1 MELITFS
8 KYKKKLDVKK
18 AKKGDKEAFLAL
30 INENRLNIYRI
41 AKGMLKEEKDVE
53 DAIQN
58 TVIKAFENI
67 KSLKKEEFF
76 KTWIIRIL
84 INECNSILRKG
95 KKYTS
100 FDENLVDTEYY
111 DTYKDMELTSAI
123 ASLNEE
129 LRVTTLLYYFED
141 ISTVEIAKILD
152 VAEGTVRSR
161 LARAREKLKEVIG
174 EENEDE

>member
-8 KYKKKLDVKK
+8 KYKKKCDVKK

-58 TVIKAFENI
+58 TVIKAFESI
-67 KSLKKEEFF
+67 KSLKKDEFF
-76 KTWIIRIL
+76 KTWLIRIL

-95 KKYTS
+95 KKYAS
-100 FDENLVDTEYY
+100 FNETIVNGEYY

-129 LRVTTLLYYFED
+129 LRVTTVLYYFED

-161 LARAREKLKEVIG
+161 LARARAKLKEVIG
-174 EENEDE
+174 EEN

>member
-8 KYKKKLDVKK
+8 KYKKKCDVKK

-41 AKGMLKEEKDVE
+41 AKGILKEEKDIE

-67 KSLKKEEFF
+67 KSLKKDEFF
-76 KTWIIRIL
+76 KTWLIRIL
-84 INECNSILRKG
+84 INECNTILRKG

-100 FDENLVDTEYY
+100 FDENLVNEEYY

-129 LRVTTLLYYFED
+129 LRVTTVLYYLDD

-161 LARAREKLKEVIG
+161 LARARAKLKEIIG
-174 EENEDE
+174 EENEHE